1 MRKLNDHEGK
11 LSTALGIMGMPG
23 LTAYAGLMDMGN
35 QKRVMYSLSQRQVVQ
50 LDAWLVKLHRSMG

>member
-23 LTAYAGLMDMGN
+23 LTAYAGLMVYGEPEKGDVLVVSAA
-35 QKRVMYSLSQRQVVQ
+35 KR
-50 LDAWLVKLHRSMG
+50 